1 MTTYRQAVWANG
13 FRPIPVRTKDKAPS
27 GRDWP
32 GDARQDPPPCAAPD
46 AKPTPWAQSTGILCD
61 GLRAVDVDIDDPEIV
76 SRIRAELSRAFGAAP
91 MRVRKGSARILV
103 VYRAAEGEPK
113 KRVLKGTA
121 GKVEILGHGQQF
133 VADGIHPDGD
143 RYAWDGADLLTTSR
157 SALPAVTEAQ
167 IDALFIAL
175 APVIGAAVAE
185 PAPAAKAEPPR
196 GVASASTV
204 AGARERAFAE
214 AALEENA
221 RELSDCGEGGRN
233 NTLNGIAFRMG
244 RLVGAGWIGQAEVEG
259 ALISACRANGL
270 VKDDGLPSVRKT
282 MTSGLAAGIADP
294 HEALD
299 PDGAEGDPF
308 NGERLFAGKAEAV
321 APAEEPAAED
331 DEEEDDP
338 GEAVIETGEFP
349 VADLEVEGLVGD
361 IARWIC
367 AATTRPMPLFATAA
381 ALTVVAALVGRRVMA
396 GMPET
401 CGHTYMILVG
411 GVGSG
416 KQWPGIDA
424 PRALLDAATGADIQ
438 QGACLW
444 QSSMSSSASI
454 GTQLKAAP
462 LQVQTIDEID
472 KVLRKGANRNAS
484 NQEATLLDDYCTL
497 WGTTPH
503 GAFSPETTT
512 VRGAVRIYRPHLAL
526 LGGTTPQK
534 FNTVLRAS
542 HVAGGFLSRC
552 LVLPAARVPR
562 QDARVSMKVPE
573 ELRMRLRALWEFHR
587 PQNDGG
593 TDMTQNP
600 LDSETP
606 PAARVIPISGAAQ
619 VRMRRIWD
627 EQDATLIQMETVG
640 DPLGEVWARYGEQV
654 LRIAM
659 TVAVGRHA
667 WSPGLEGALIEERDV
682 VWAEQLVRWSLETL
696 VQGLRRNM
704 AETPHQEMFKTV
716 LGLIRKH
723 LQINKRDLINAL
735 AGQYPLKAV
744 DQVLELMVAGRN
756 IKRVAG
762 LRVEKEARGRKP
774 IAFQYLRG

>member
-61 GLRAVDVDIDDPEIV
+61 GLRAVDVDVDDPEIV
-76 SRIRAELSRAFGAAP
+76 SRIRAELTSNLGAAP

-143 RYAWDGADLLTTSR
+143 RYAWDGTDLLTTPR

-185 PAPAAKAEPPR
+185 PAPAKVEPVR
-196 GVASASTV
+196 VAVSASTA

-221 RELSDCGEGGRN
+221 RELANCGEGGRN

-244 RLVGAGWIGQAEVEG
+244 RLVGAGWIAQAEVEG
-259 ALISACRANGL
+259 VLISACRANGL

-299 PDGAEGDPF
+299 PDGEEGDPF
-308 NGERLFAGKAEAV
+308 NGERLFAGKAAAS

-367 AATTRPMPLFATAA
+367 AATTRPNRMFATAA
-381 ALTVVAALVGRRVMA
+381 ALTVVGGLVGRRVMA
-396 GMPET
+396 GRPET
-401 CGHTYMILVG
+401 AVHTYMLLVG

-424 PRALLDAATGADIQ
+424 PRALLDAATGGDTDSKRCI
-438 QGACLW
+438 W

-454 GTQLKAAP
+454 GTQLRAAP
-462 LQVQTIDEID
+462 LQIQTIDEID
-472 KVLRKGANRNAS
+472 KVLRKVANRNAS
-484 NQEATLLDDYCTL
+484 SQESMLIDDYCTL
-497 WGTTPH
+497 WGTTT

-512 VRGAVRIYRPHLAL
+512 VRGHVIIRRPHLSL
-526 LGGTTPQK
+526 LGCTTPFK
-534 FNTVLRAS
+534 FNSVMRST
-542 HVAGGFLSRC
+542 HVTGGFLSRC
-552 LVLPAARVPR
+552 LILPSPRVPR
-562 QDARVSMKVPE
+562 VEASVSTDVPE
-573 ELRMRLRALWEFHR
+573 DLKACLQTLWNFHR
-587 PQNDGG
+587 PAKESQTG
-593 TDMTQNP
+593 TTQDTDDP
-600 LDSETP
+600 EAP
-606 PAARVIPISGAAQ
+606 PAKHVIPISGAAQ
-619 VRMRRIWD
+619 ARMRRIWD
-627 EQDATLIQMETVG
+627 EQDATLIRMEAAG
-640 DPLGEVWARYGEQV
+640 DALAEIWARFGEQV

-682 VWAEQLVRWSLETL
+682 VWAERLVRWSLETL

-762 LRVEKEARGRKP
+762 LRVEKETRGRKP